1 MAINNHFMGKDIVK
15 DLSKFFHS
23 QYFFISIRIIQ
34 LKFISIRIIQLK
46 ANLFPNYVH
55 HLLFYL

>member
-1 MAINNHFMGKDIVK
+1 MAINNHFMGRDIVK

-34 LKFISIRIIQLK
+34 LK
-46 ANLFPNYVH
+46 ANLFPNYVSLVFEPPCFH
-55 HLLFYL
+55 YL

>member
-23 QYFFISIRIIQ
+23 QYFFI
-34 LKFISIRIIQLK
+34 F
-46 ANLFPNYVH
+46 
-55 HLLFYL
+55 LLLLATRCLLLSQFRMDLAKSEIGRTY

>member
-1 MAINNHFMGKDIVK
+1 MAINNHLMGRDIVK
-15 DLSKFFHS
+15 DLSKLFHS
-23 QYFFISIRIIQ
+23 QYF
-34 LKFISIRIIQLK
+34 FISIRIIQLK